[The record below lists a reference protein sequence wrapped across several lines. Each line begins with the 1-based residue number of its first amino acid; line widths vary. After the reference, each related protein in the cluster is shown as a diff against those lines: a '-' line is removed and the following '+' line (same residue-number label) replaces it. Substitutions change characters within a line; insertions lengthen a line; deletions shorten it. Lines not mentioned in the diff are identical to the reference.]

1 MLLLHALAWYIIA
14 VSRGHGVESD
24 GYLKEKMLTM
34 EKEMN
39 NMERELNEIRSVNNK
54 LITAVAVSLNFS
66 FVIFIAYIGAKNS
79 LVNTY

>member
-1 MLLLHALAWYIIA
+1 MINLIFEFYRMLLLHALAWYIIA

-24 GYLKEKMLTM
+24 GNLKEKMLTM

-54 LITAVAVSLNFS
+54 LITVVSLNFS
-66 FVIFIAYIGAKNS
+66 S
-79 LVNTY
+79 LIL

>member
-24 GYLKEKMLTM
+24 GYLKDKMLTL

-39 NMERELNEIRSVNNK
+39 NMERELQ
-54 LITAVAVSLNFS
+54 
-66 FVIFIAYIGAKNS
+66 
-79 LVNTY
+79 